1 MNLLVG
7 HNMIVGFDLK
17 DEEFSDVP
25 FSHDMRK
32 DKLSLI
38 KLVGGSLC
46 IINICQNNNEVR
58 RHMVVDVEGRRK
70 QQQKQQIVLS
80 D

>member
-17 DEEFSDVP
+17 DEEFGDVP